1 MVQIHSSAPYLTLKA
16 EVKAKIEFPALPEVP
31 PGIYSI
37 IQRDMSEYA
46 KVLRNRNFFLL
57 WLGQIVSQLGD
68 RLDQM
73 ALLGLIYLKAP
84 GSPMQIAKIMSF
96 TILPVFVVGPLAGV
110 YVDRWDKR
118 RTMYVCDF
126 LRAAIVL
133 TIPLFFFHNSN
144 LLPLYAVIFVIFG
157 IGRFF
162 VPAKMAILPELV
174 EKKQLLMANTLANMT
189 GMIAAVAGFG
199 VSGLLVEWIGPKSG
213 FFLDSLSFAFSAG
226 LIFFIYTGARGRMR
240 EHAVSHP
247 VREMEEIFKKTVLQ
261 ELKES
266 WQYVLKNKHIRF
278 TLGLIF
284 SLSAALGALYV
295 VMIVFVQKTLH
306 SATKD
311 LGLLIVFL
319 GAGLFLGSVV
329 YGRFGSRISHYR
341 MIFISL
347 VSAGIVLIIFAFTLQ
362 RYPFFNVAAS
372 LALLLG
378 LSISPIMIA
387 SNTIIHK
394 VSDSQMRG
402 KVFSAVE
409 IIMHAGFLIFMLL
422 SSKIAERLPEV
433 FIISVIGCVFALT
446 GLANIFYKRMAAWLN

>member
-1 MVQIHSSAPYLTLKA
+1 
-16 EVKAKIEFPALPEVP
+16 
-31 PGIYSI
+31 
-37 IQRDMSEYA
+37 MSEYA
-46 KVLRNRNFFLL
+46 KVLKNRNFFLL

-96 TILPVFVVGPLAGV
+96 TILPVFIIGPLAGV

-118 RTMYVCDF
+118 RTMYICDF
-126 LRAAIVL
+126 LRAALVL
-133 TIPLFFFHNSN
+133 SIPLFFFHTDNFM
-144 LLPLYAVIFVIFG
+144 PLYIVIFITFS

-199 VSGLLVEWIGPKSG
+199 ISGLLVEWVGAKSG
-213 FFLDSLSFAFSAG
+213 FFLDSLSFTFSA
-226 LIFFIYTGARGRMR
+226 LLVFFISAGIPWKSR

-261 ELKES
+261 ELQES
-266 WQYVLKNKHIRF
+266 WKYVLSNKHIRF
-278 TLGLIF
+278 TVGLIF
-284 SLSAALGALYV
+284 TLSSALGALYV
-295 VMIVFVQKTLH
+295 VMIVFVQRTLH

-319 GAGLFLGSVV
+319 GAGLFCGSVC

-341 MIFISL
+341 VIFFSL
-347 VSAGIVLIIFAFTLQ
+347 AAAGVMLIVFAFALEK
-362 RYPFFNVAAS
+362 YPVFNVAAA
-372 LALLLG
+372 LAFLLG

-387 SNTIIHK
+387 SNTIIHR

-402 KVFSAVE
+402 KVFSALE
-409 IIMHAGFLIFMLL
+409 IIMHLGFLTFMLL
-422 SSKIAERLPEV
+422 SSKIAERLPEI
-433 FIISVIGCVFALT
+433 FIIYVIG
-446 GLANIFYKRMAAWLN
+446 GLFVLIGLVNIFYKRMASWLR

>member
-1 MVQIHSSAPYLTLKA
+1 
-16 EVKAKIEFPALPEVP
+16 
-31 PGIYSI
+31 
-37 IQRDMSEYA
+37 MSEYA
-46 KVLRNRNFFLL
+46 KVLKNRNFFLL

-96 TILPVFVVGPLAGV
+96 TILPVFIIGPLAGV

-118 RTMYVCDF
+118 RTMYICDF
-126 LRAAIVL
+126 LRAALVL
-133 TIPLFFFHNSN
+133 SIPLFFFHIDNF
-144 LLPLYAVIFVIFG
+144 LPLYIVIFIIFS

-199 VSGLLVEWIGPKSG
+199 ISGLLVEWVGAKSG
-213 FFLDSLSFAFSAG
+213 FYLDSLSFAFSAL
-226 LIFFIYTGARGRMR
+226 LIFLISAGARWKNR
-240 EHAVSHP
+240 EHTVHNP
-247 VREMEEIFKKTVLQ
+247 VREMEEIFRKTVLQ
-261 ELKES
+261 ELQES
-266 WQYVLKNKHIRF
+266 WKYVLRNRHIRF
-278 TLGLIF
+278 TVGLIF
-284 SLSAALGALYV
+284 ILSSALGALYV

-319 GAGLFLGSVV
+319 GAGLFCGSVC

-341 MIFISL
+341 MIFLSL
-347 VSAGIVLIIFAFTLQ
+347 AAAGIMLIVFAFALEK
-362 RYPFFNVAAS
+362 YPVFNVAAV

-378 LSISPIMIA
+378 FSISPIMIA
-387 SNTIIHK
+387 SNTIIHR

-402 KVFSAVE
+402 KVFSVLE
-409 IIMHAGFLIFMLL
+409 IIMHLGFLTFMLL
-422 SSKIAERLPEV
+422 SSKIAERLPEIS
-433 FIISVIGCVFALT
+433 IIYVIGCLFALI
-446 GLANIFYKRMAAWLN
+446 GLVNIFYKRMAAWLS

>member
-1 MVQIHSSAPYLTLKA
+1 
-16 EVKAKIEFPALPEVP
+16 
-31 PGIYSI
+31 
-37 IQRDMSEYA
+37 MSEYA
-46 KVLRNRNFFLL
+46 KVLKNRNFFLL

-73 ALLGLIYLKAP
+73 ALLGLVYLKAP

-126 LRAAIVL
+126 LRAALVL
-133 TIPLFFFHNSN
+133 SIPLFFFHTSN
-144 LLPLYAVIFVIFG
+144 FLPLYIVIFVIFS

-199 VSGLLVEWIGPKSG
+199 ISGLLVEWVGAKSG
-213 FFLDSLSFAFSAG
+213 FFLDSLSFAVSALLIFLISAG
-226 LIFFIYTGARGRMR
+226 VCWKAGER
-240 EHAVSHP
+240 AVSHP
-247 VREMEEIFKKTVLQ
+247 VKEMEEIFRKTVLQ

-278 TLGLIF
+278 TVGLIF
-284 SLSAALGALYV
+284 TLSAALGALYV

-319 GAGLFLGSVV
+319 GAGLFCGSVV

-347 VSAGIVLIIFAFTLQ
+347 VAAGIMLMVFSFTLQ
-362 RYPFFNVAAS
+362 RYPVFNAAAA

-402 KVFSAVE
+402 KVFSAME
-409 IIMHAGFLIFMLL
+409 IIMHLGFLTFMLL
-422 SSKIAERLPEV
+422 SSKIAERLPEI
-433 FIISVIGCVFALT
+433 FIISGVGCLFVLIGLI
-446 GLANIFYKRMAAWLN
+446 NIFYKRMTAWLN